1 MSRWSLLLAL
11 LLLSTGCPNAEG
23 AFPGNGYWAIDP
35 ARKPHDGADH
45 QPGPRHAV
53 RSRDISPAANP
64 HFANMLYGRGL
75 TVGGGSAY
83 QMNEYQGRGANLYY
97 GYWDGG
103 FNPGGLYNFS
113 LYPHFDRPGFTYW
126 QGGN

>member
-11 LLLSTGCPNAEG
+11 LLLSAGCPNADG
-23 AFPGNGYWAIDP
+23 AFPGNGFWGIEP
-35 ARKPHDGADH
+35 ARKPHADASH
-45 QPGPRHAV
+45 AAV
-53 RSRDISPAANP
+53 RHQARPHDIYPSSNP
-64 HFANMLYGRGL
+64 HFDNVSYGRGL

-103 FNPGGLYNFS
+103 FNPGGLYS
-113 LYPHFDRPGFTYW
+113 LSTYPHFDRPGFTYW